1 VLWAWKGTDKI
12 EFIKLEG
19 YNNIQVQWNGKTLK
33 EMKNLRILIIEN
45 TTFSTGPEHLPNS
58 LRVLDWSCYPSP
70 SLPADF
76 NPKRVELLLMPESCL
91 QIFQPYNVC
100 ISFEVIIFNMNFYFK
115 KKKKNTHLTHNL
127 SHCLLIC
134 RCLNHCLC

>member
-1 VLWAWKGTDKI
+1 MLWAWKGTDKI

-58 LRVLDWSCYPSP
+58 LRVLDWEMQ
-70 SLPADF
+70 A
-76 NPKRVELLLMPESCL
+76 VEDRKSTRLNS
-91 QIFQPYNVC
+91 
-100 ISFEVIIFNMNFYFK
+100 S
-115 KKKKNTHLTHNL
+115 HN
-127 SHCLLIC
+127 
-134 RCLNHCLC
+134 